1 VSLWLKKGME
11 HPLTYVNSFLVG
23 TVDFWYPF
31 AVVDGYQ
38 EPYGKSSF
46 FDYRVSEPGEEVV
59 FLPFLHNY
67 YERLSHRTEVQKIP
81 GLFLLI
87 SPGWYLML
95 FLLMGIYTCRQG
107 MWKRSLILLPILVNM
122 ATVLLGP
129 IALVRYVL
137 ILYFV
142 VPLYGVFVRK
152 EPFCVTEKVEAMEKK

>member
-1 VSLWLKKGME
+1 
-11 HPLTYVNSFLVG
+11 
-23 TVDFWYPF
+23 
-31 AVVDGYQ
+31 
-38 EPYGKSSF
+38 
-46 FDYRVSEPGEEVV
+46 
-59 FLPFLHNY
+59 
-67 YERLSHRTEVQKIP
+67 LSHRTEVQKIP